1 MTQAS
6 EKIMQ
11 QYIDGGVIPAQL
23 IGQDAVSK
31 TYVDGQ
37 LAIRDTKINEAKGA
51 ANAAQADINAHE
63 ASTKAHPAQNITY
76 SGNAVGN
83 NVKAAIDSMDTR
95 IDNLILES
103 GNSDP
108 EVVDARGGYA
118 VLSERLN
125 ASDEILR
132 ETVKKGDFV
141 YNVKDYGA
149 KGDGVTNDSSSIQAL
164 VNTVGSNGRGTI
176 VVPPGDYILNTG
188 LDFAPF
194 ASASGKPC
202 GFVMMKGAKFVAA
215 QTMDYMINLQSN
227 DNAQIQNGLFV
238 FDHLDGQSFATF
250 LIRLRGVTDSRI
262 DCGILQNGV
271 SGFVS
276 DMSGIPAY
284 GNFNNNITIY
294 KITGCS
300 TNGFYAIG
308 NMGDPHTDFQGNLVN
323 IRQVIHCG
331 NNGIQLNDNTVNR
344 SWYNTFD
351 IGALEEN
358 MGYGIYV
365 NSGRNIIRVNST
377 NNNGVKGLGGPE
389 IVERCNISGYF
400 EDGMDQSLTVKNNI
414 NVQYPILKNG
424 GKVSAV
430 NGISIPHGLA
440 FTPTRV
446 KLTTTQS
453 GHIASAFSVNE
464 SSIVVGLYNHDGT
477 AITTTPEDLWWEAE
491 V

>member
-6 EKIMQ
+6 QKIMQ
-11 QYIDGGVIPAQL
+11 QYIDGGVIPAHL
-23 IGQDAVSK
+23 VGQDAVSK

-37 LAIRDTKINEAKGA
+37 LALRDANINAAMGA
-51 ANAAQADINAHE
+51 AGAAQADIDAHE
-63 ASTKAHPAQNITY
+63 SSTTAHPSQNITY
-76 SGNAVGN
+76 SGKAVGN
-83 NVKAAIDSMDTR
+83 NVKAAIDGMDSR

-108 EVVDARGGYA
+108 EVADARGGYA
-118 VLSERLN
+118 VLGERLN

-141 YNVKDYGA
+141 FNVKDYGA
-149 KGDGVTNDSSSIQAL
+149 EGDGGTNDSTSIQAL
-164 VNTVGSNGRGTI
+164 INTVGSNGRGTI

-202 GFVMMKGAKFVAA
+202 GFVMMKGAKFIAA

-227 DNAQIQNGLFV
+227 EIAQIQNGLFV

-250 LIRLRGVTDSRI
+250 LIRMRGVSDCRI
-262 DCGILQNGV
+262 ECGILQNGV

-276 DMSGIPAY
+276 DMSGIPNY

-331 NNGIQLNDNTVNR
+331 NNGVQLNDNTVNR

-358 MGYGIYV
+358 SGYGIYV

-377 NNNGVKGLGGPE
+377 NNNGVKGLGGPSS
-389 IVERCNISGYF
+389 VERCNISGYF
-400 EDGMDQSLTVKNNI
+400 EDGMDQSLTEKNNI
-414 NVQYPILKNG
+414 NVQYPIMKNG
-424 GKVSAV
+424 GRVSVV
-430 NGISIPHGLA
+430 NGSNIPHTLA
-440 FTPTRV
+440 FTPTKV
-446 KLTTTQS
+446 KLTSMQS
-453 GHIASAFSVNE
+453 AHIVSVFAVNE
-464 SSIVVGLYNHDGT
+464 NTITVGLYNHDGT
-477 AITTTPEDLWWEAE
+477 AITATPEDVWWEAE